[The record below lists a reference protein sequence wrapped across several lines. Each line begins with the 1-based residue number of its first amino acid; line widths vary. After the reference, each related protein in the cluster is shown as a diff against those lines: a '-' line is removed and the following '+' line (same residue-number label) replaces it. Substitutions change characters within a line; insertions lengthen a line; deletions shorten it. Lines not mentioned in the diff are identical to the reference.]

1 MTTLIFAYG
10 SNMCRGR
17 LLDYN
22 VHPVGPGQPAELR
35 GYVLRLNKVG
45 RRAGHRSGKGNVE
58 QCAGETV
65 WGVLYSIPEDEL
77 PALDTGEGDGY
88 RRVQLPVES
97 SAGPV
102 DAWAHVATK
111 PSNDPSLRPYG
122 WYKRFIV
129 EGARSHGL
137 PADYIAKLEAIDA
150 VDDPDLA
157 WDQNRRSLTCNDGFR
172 TQVGAEKGVSR
183 WPGGRLYFVSTF
195 TSTSAPLR
203 FEMERPGVPEDD
215 PNFLFALPEYG
226 QAFGTVLGEAL
237 DRLTEVKS
245 PVLRELVMTAPGERV
260 RTQRVTA
267 PSGDVVDIEPRL
279 SALPYR
285 FTADDVTDF
294 DLRAFARACDVAA
307 EALTDSKLEHLLSA
321 TGQIA
326 EVLGQVGDAAGQPFG
341 WPVLL
346 KGLEQ
351 VAIEFLPNGEP
362 VLPKI
367 VAERDKRHFVEYPPL
382 TDADRPAFDELMA
395 RKRKDFS
402 DRRGRR

>member
-1 MTTLIFAYG
+1 MSETIFAYG

-22 VHPVGPGQPAELR
+22 VHPEGPGRPAELR

-45 RRAGHRSGKGNVE
+45 RRAGRRSGKGNVE
-58 QCAGETV
+58 QCPGETV
-65 WGVLYSIPEDEL
+65 WGVLYSIPDDEL
-77 PALDTGEGDGY
+77 AALDKREGSGY
-88 RRVQLPVES
+88 RRVRLRVES
-97 SAGPV
+97 SAGPI
-102 DAWAHVATK
+102 DAWVHVAVK
-111 PSNDPSLRPYG
+111 PSNDASLRPYS

-150 VDDPDLA
+150 VDDPDRA
-157 WDQNRRSLTCNDGFR
+157 WDQNRRSLTCPDTAGTEMASPEPGR
-172 TQVGAEKGVSR
+172 VAAKPGTRS

-195 TSTSAPLR
+195 TSTSAPYR
-203 FEMERPGVPEDD
+203 FEMERPGVAENEA
-215 PNFLFALPEYG
+215 NFLFALPEYN
-226 QAFGTVLGEAL
+226 QAFGTVFGEAL
-237 DRLTEVKS
+237 ETLAEAKS
-245 PVLRELVMTAPGERV
+245 PVLRELVTTARGERV

-267 PSGDVVDIEPRL
+267 PSGDVVDIEPKL

-285 FTADDVTDF
+285 FTAEDVTNF
-294 DLRAFARACDVAA
+294 DLRAFVRACDVAA
-307 EALTDSKLEHLLSA
+307 DALVDSKLDHLLST

-351 VAIEFLPNGEP
+351 VEDRIWAEWRAC
-362 VLPKI
+362 
-367 VAERDKRHFVEYPPL
+367 VAQDCG
-382 TDADRPAFDELMA
+382 
-395 RKRKDFS
+395 RKR
-402 DRRGRR
+402 